1 MGAEGARRANAVE
14 SLRQKDRETE
24 NTADFLFILS
34 FIPEPP
40 ILSVTFLF
48 FKKRKEKKKM
58 DKIQEFLLNAA
69 ATINTYRS
77 N

>member
-1 MGAEGARRANAVE
+1 MGAEGARRAKAVE

-24 NTADFLFILS
+24 TTADFLFILS

-48 FKKRKEKKKM
+48 SKTKGKKE
-58 DKIQEFLLNAA
+58 NAGIF
-69 ATINTYRS
+69 T
-77 N
+77 

>member
-1 MGAEGARRANAVE
+1 MGAEGARRAKAVE

-24 NTADFLFILS
+24 KPPKFLFILS

-48 FKKRKEKKKM
+48 FKNERKKE
-58 DKIQEFLLNAA
+58 NAGFF
-69 ATINTYRS
+69 T
-77 N
+77 